1 MQTNRPPSYTD
12 STDLPFVGHIVNYK
26 KTGLAPEHFQTI
38 APGETVS
45 STVNVANTYNLAGL
59 DTVDITAIQ
68 GFQYTTGSTAPTT
81 LNGLETCEDVT
92 SNTVTITPDQSKLA
106 E

>member
-1 MQTNRPPSYTD
+1 M
-12 STDLPFVGHIVNYK
+12 NYK
-26 KTGLAPEHFQTI
+26 KTGLAAEHFQTI
-38 APGETVS
+38 APGETVN
-45 STVNVANTYNLAGL
+45 STVNVANTYNLVGQ

-68 GFQYTTGSTAPTT
+68 GFKYATGSTAPDSVS
-81 LNGLETCEDVT
+81 GLETCDDVT